1 MRSQL
6 AHSEVCNTWRGRMKS
21 EEQSILVDVRDMLFC
36 IAKSL
41 ALTLY
46 CCSSEA
52 YGSIA
57 RQHGPRHF
65 EVQDTYSNGV
75 EMFMVQWSKW

>member
-1 MRSQL
+1 
-6 AHSEVCNTWRGRMKS
+6 MKS

-36 IAKSL
+36 IAQRL
-41 ALTLY
+41 ALTSY

-52 YGSIA
+52 YGSSP
-57 RQHGPRHF
+57 RQQGPEPF

-75 EMFMVQWSKW
+75 EMLLVQWSKW